1 MASDMTAES
10 PASDTLGVPRTTVVP
25 DRATAERAVA
35 NEVCE
40 LVAEKPNAVLGLA
53 TGGTMVGVYAE
64 LVRRHHA
71 GGLDLSRVTT
81 FNLDEYLG
89 LPDGSPHSFRAFMD
103 EHLFQHVNLDPS
115 RVFVPEPGLARA
127 DMTGYCAGWERA
139 IEDAGGLDLQLLGI
153 GRNGHIAFNEPGS
166 ERSSR
171 TRCIDLDAVTRSDA
185 AEAFGGEEAVPRTAI
200 TMGVATILAA
210 RRLRLLAFGAAKSE
224 ILRRVLTAPVGPEV
238 PGTFLRGHPDV
249 ELWVDGGAAAG
260 LEDLIPQ
267 E

>member
-1 MASDMTAES
+1 MHPHMTADS

-40 LVAEKPNAVLGLA
+40 LVADKPDAVLGLA

-64 LVRRHHA
+64 LVRRHAA

-89 LPDGSPHSFRAFMD
+89 LPDGSPHLFHAFMD
-103 EHLFQHVNLDPS
+103 EHLFRHVNLDPA
-115 RVFVPEPGLARA
+115 RTHVPAPALARA

-139 IEDAGGLDLQLLGI
+139 IEDAGGLDLQLLGL

-166 ERSSR
+166 ARASR
-171 TRCIDLDAVTRSDA
+171 MRQVELDAVTRSDA
-185 AEAFGGEEAVPRTAI
+185 AEAFGGEDAVPRAAL

-210 RRLRLLAFGAAKSE
+210 RRLRLLAFGSGKSE
-224 ILRRVLTAPVGPEV
+224 VLRRVLTAPVGPEV
-238 PGTFLRGHPDV
+238 PGTFLRGHPDF
-249 ELWVDGGAAAG
+249 ELWVDGAAARG
-260 LEDLIPQ
+260 LEDLLP
-267 E
+267 EE